1 MTCSIDYFELHRVKS
16 GMNGE
21 QDHDQIQ
28 SFTYELNV
36 LVNEKMVGGIP
47 EWICIK
53 RKSLQ

>member
-47 EWICIK
+47 E
-53 RKSLQ
+53 